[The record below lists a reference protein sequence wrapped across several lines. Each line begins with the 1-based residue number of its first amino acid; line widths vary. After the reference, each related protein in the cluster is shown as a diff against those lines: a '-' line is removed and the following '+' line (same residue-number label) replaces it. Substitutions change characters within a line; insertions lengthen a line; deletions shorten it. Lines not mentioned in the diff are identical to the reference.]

1 MKKPIYIII
10 AVVLIGGAAFTLI
23 NNKKKNAEDTAI
35 VAQKNSSV
43 AVRVATVTTGK
54 LDEAFKANGN
64 FEPIQE
70 LTFSAEKSGK
80 VISVLAK
87 EGDYVSAG
95 QTLLIVRGDVIN
107 VSAQAAKAAFDNSK
121 ADYARYENAFKTGGV
136 TKQQLDQAKLALTNA
151 EANLKQANINVGDT
165 KVKAPISG
173 FINKKYIEPG
183 SILTGMPA
191 TALFDIVNVSKLKLK
206 VTVNESQVPNLKL
219 GNNVTIG
226 ASVFPDKS
234 FTGKITFIAS
244 KADETLNFPIEI
256 EVANNPNNE
265 IKAGMYGTATFGSN
279 ATTKQAEVKTI
290 PRAAFV
296 GSVSSNQVFVVNNNV
311 ATLKTIVAGRIFGD
325 KVEILDGLNDGDVVV
340 TSGQINLSDNTKVNI
355 VK

>member
-10 AVVLIGGAAFTLI
+10 AVALIGGAAYTLY

-54 LDEAFKANGN
+54 LDETFKANGN

-183 SILTGMPA
+183 SILAGMPA

-206 VTVNESQVPNLKL
+206 VTVNESQVASLKL
-219 GNNVTIG
+219 GNTVTIG

-234 FTGKITFIAS
+234 FSGKITFIAS

-279 ATTKQAEVKTI
+279 AAKQAEVTTI
-290 PRAAFV
+290 PRSAFV

-325 KVEILDGLNDGDVVV
+325 KVEILNGLNDGDVVV
-340 TSGQINLSDNTKVNI
+340 TSGQINLSDSTKVSI

>member
-35 VAQKNSSV
+35 VAEKNSSV
-43 AVRVATVTTGK
+43 AVRVATVVTGK

-87 EGDYVSAG
+87 EGDYVNVG
-95 QTLLIVRGDVIN
+95 QTLLIVRSDVIN
-107 VSAQAAKAAFDNSK
+107 VNAQTAKAAYDNAKS
-121 ADYARYENAFKTGGV
+121 DYARYENAFKTGGV
-136 TKQQLDQAKLALTNA
+136 TKQQLDQARLALTNA
-151 EANLKQANINVGDT
+151 ESNLKQANINVGDT
-165 KVKAPISG
+165 KVKAPIKG
-173 FINKKYIEPG
+173 YINKKYVEPG
-183 SILTGMPA
+183 SILAGMPA

-206 VTVNESQVPNLKL
+206 VTVNESQVAGLKL
-219 GNNVTIG
+219 GNTVDIS

-244 KADETLNFPIEI
+244 KADGTLNFPIEI

-265 IKAGMYGTATFGSN
+265 IKAGMYGTATFGTNTS
-279 ATTKQAEVKTI
+279 KEVEVKTI
-290 PRAAFV
+290 PRTAFV

-311 ATLKTIVAGRIFGD
+311 ATLKKIVAGRIFGD
-325 KVEILDGLNDGDVVV
+325 KVEILDGLNDGDIVV
-340 TSGQINLSDNTKVNI
+340 TSGQINLSDNTKVSI

>member
-1 MKKPIYIII
+1 MKKTIYIII
-10 AVVLIGGAAFTLI
+10 AVALIGGAAYTLI
-23 NNKKKNAEDTAI
+23 SNKNKNAEDTAI

-70 LTFSAEKSGK
+70 LTFSAEHSGK
-80 VISVLAK
+80 VISVLVK
-87 EGDYVSAG
+87 EGDYVNVG
-95 QTLLIVRGDVIN
+95 QPLLIVRGDVIN
-107 VSAQAAKAAFDNSK
+107 INAQTAKAAYDNSK
-121 ADYARYENAFKTGGV
+121 ADYARYENAYKTGGV

-151 EANLKQANINVGDT
+151 ESNLRQANINVGDT
-165 KVKAPISG
+165 KVKAPIKG
-173 FINKKYIEPG
+173 YINKKYVEPG

-206 VTVNESQVPNLKL
+206 VTVNESQVASLKL

-279 ATTKQAEVKTI
+279 TAKQVEVKTI

-296 GSVSSNQVFVVNNNV
+296 GSVSSNQVFIVNNNI

-325 KVEILDGLNDGDVVV
+325 KVEILDGLSDGDVVV

>member
-35 VAQKNSSV
+35 VAEKNSSV
-43 AVRVATVTTGK
+43 AVRVATVATGK
-54 LDEAFKANGN
+54 LDDTFIANGN

-87 EGDYVSAG
+87 EGDYVTVG
-95 QTLLIVRGDVIN
+95 QTLAIVRSDVIN
-107 VSAQAAKAAFDNSK
+107 VNAQTANSSYQNAAS
-121 ADYARYENAFKTGGV
+121 DYSRYENAFKTGGV
-136 TKQQLDQAKLALTNA
+136 TKQQLDQAKLAMINAKAQLT
-151 EANLKQANINVGDT
+151 QANINVGDT
-165 KVKAPISG
+165 RIKAPISG
-173 FINKKYIEPG
+173 FINKKYIEQG

-206 VTVNESQVPNLKL
+206 VTVNESQVANLKL
-219 GNNVTIG
+219 GNSVTIG

-256 EVANNPNNE
+256 EIANNPNNQ
-265 IKAGMYGTATFGSN
+265 IKAGMYGTATFGAN
-279 ATTKQAEVKTI
+279 AAKQAEIKTI
-290 PRAAFV
+290 PRTAFI
-296 GSVSSNQVFVVNNNV
+296 G
-311 ATLKTIVAGRIFGD
+311 IFGD

-340 TSGQINLSDNTKVNI
+340 TSGQINLSDSTKVNI

>member
-10 AVVLIGGAAFTLI
+10 AVALIGGAAYTLY

-35 VAQKNSSV
+35 VAQKNNSV
-43 AVRVATVTTGK
+43 AVRVATVATGK
-54 LDEAFKANGN
+54 LDDAFKANGN

-70 LTFSAEKSGK
+70 LTFSAEHSGK
-80 VISVLAK
+80 VISVLVK
-87 EGDYVSAG
+87 EGDYVNVG
-95 QTLLIVRGDVIN
+95 QPLLIVRGDVIN
-107 VSAQAAKAAFDNSK
+107 ISAQAAKAAYDNSK
-121 ADYARYENAFKTGGV
+121 ADYARYENAYKTGGV

-151 EANLKQANINVGDT
+151 ESNWRQANINVGDT

-173 FINKKYIEPG
+173 FINKKYVEPG
-183 SILTGMPA
+183 SILAGMPA

-219 GNNVTIG
+219 GNNVTIT
-226 ASVFPDKS
+226 ASVFPDKT
-234 FTGKITFIAS
+234 FTGKIMFIAS
-244 KADETLNFPIEI
+244 KADESLNFPIEI

-265 IKAGMYGTATFGSN
+265 IKAGMYGTAVFGSSS
-279 ATTKQAEVKTI
+279 AKQAEVKTI
-290 PRAAFV
+290 PRTAFV

-325 KVEILDGLNDGDVVV
+325 KVEILDGLNNGDVVV

>member
-23 NNKKKNAEDTAI
+23 SNKKKNAEDTAI
-35 VAQKNSSV
+35 VAEKNSSV
-43 AVRVATVTTGK
+43 AVRVASVVTGK
-54 LDEAFKANGN
+54 IDDAFKANGN

-87 EGDYVSAG
+87 EGDYVTVG
-95 QTLLIVRGDVIN
+95 QTLAIVRSDVLN
-107 VSAQAAKAAFDNSK
+107 VNAQTANSSYQNAA
-121 ADYARYENAFKTGGV
+121 ADYSRYENAYKTGGV
-136 TKQQLDQAKLALTNA
+136 TKQQLDQAKLAMVNAKAQLT
-151 EANLKQANINVGDT
+151 QANINVGDT
-165 KVKAPISG
+165 RIKAPISG
-173 FINKKYIEPG
+173 FINKKYIEKG

-206 VTVNESQVPNLKL
+206 VTVNESQVVGLKL
-219 GNNVTIG
+219 GNNVNIS

-265 IKAGMYGTATFGSN
+265 IKAGMYGTATFGTN
-279 ATTKQAEVKTI
+279 TAKQAEVTTI
-290 PRAAFV
+290 PRTAFV
-296 GSVSSNQVFVVNNNV
+296 GSVSSNQVFVINNNV
-311 ATLKTIVAGRIFGD
+311 ATLKKIVSGRIFGD

-340 TSGQINLSDNTKVNI
+340 TSGQINLSDSTKVSI